1 MLSKLRKYWNRFSE
15 ILEHFMAALVILA
28 IIAAIIALWEHFQS
42 FWLHRTESG
51 AFTDFLER
59 VLDIII
65 GIELFKML
73 CKPRA
78 ATVLEVMMFCIA
90 RHMIVHDTSALEN
103 LLTVVGVAVIVI
115 TNKYFLSPQK
125 TEKKEEN
132 ESNHAEV
139 EKET

>member
-1 MLSKLRKYWNRFSE
+1 MTNKIQKCLDRFSE
-15 ILEHFMAALVILA
+15 ILEHFMAVVVIVA
-28 IIAAIIALWEHFQS
+28 VVAAIIALWQPFLN
-42 FWLHRTESG
+42 FWHHRGDSS
-51 AFTDFLER
+51 AFIEFLER

-103 LLTVVGVAVIVI
+103 LLTVIGVAVIVV
-115 TNKYFLSPQK
+115 TKKYFLASKKP
-125 TEKKEEN
+125 EDKKETNSESEN
-132 ESNHAEV
+132 
-139 EKET
+139 